1 MENLS
6 TSSMLDIKAI
16 EESITCPITQM
27 PMINPV
33 TGSDG
38 QTYEREAIETWLHE
52 HRTSPHDRS
61 TMNIES
67 LKLNVALKF
76 LCDKYHQ
83 ETQSPKEKLATKFGT
98 YNILLDHNLTKNE
111 KNNLMLS
118 FNVRCL
124 AFVHSSCPLTEF
136 I

>member
-1 MENLS
+1 MNYINK
-6 TSSMLDIKAI
+6 TSMLDIKAI

-27 PMINPV
+27 PMNNPV

-38 QTYEREAIETWLHE
+38 QTYEREAIETWLRQHN
-52 HRTSPHDRS
+52 TSPHDRS
-61 TMNIES
+61 PMSISS

-83 ETQSPKEKLATKFGT
+83 DTQSPKEKVSTKT
-98 YNILLDHNLTKNE
+98 TSYD
-111 KNNLMLS
+111 LS
-118 FNVRCL
+118 L
-124 AFVHSSCPLTEF
+124 IH